1 MAAHISPQDTDTMS
15 SVNLS
20 DTLSMSRR
28 LERLER
34 LERVERVER
43 VERLSKAVQPRMPKG

>member
-43 VERLSKAVQPRMPKG
+43 LSKAVQPRMPKG

>member
-34 LERVERVER
+34 VER

>member
-1 MAAHISPQDTDTMS
+1 MS

-43 VERLSKAVQPRMPKG
+43 LSKAVQPRMPKG